1 MRHGTR
7 LLEPWT
13 TELRVVSDVRVGERL
28 ADGVRICSAGY
39 GATTLPS
46 VTEALTIEGN
56 ATRAEEEASRVAAL
70 LGHLTE
76 TIKV

>member
-7 LLEPWT
+7 MLEPWT
-13 TELRVVSDVRVGERL
+13 TELRVFGDVRVGERL
-28 ADGVRICSAGY
+28 ADGVRICFAGY

-56 ATRAEEEASRVAAL
+56 ATLAEEEASRVVAL
-70 LGHLTE
+70 LDKLTE